1 MRKPRILEVYLSMNN
16 FSPVIDNQYNIGH
29 ICTRQQCDLGRAEK
43 VAMRWISPNLD
54 RADTTYLDLERASNR
69 AANLLQALGVGV
81 GERVF
86 IFLPKMPEVYFSFL
100 GILKIQAVAGV
111 LFANFGEDA
120 LLDRLGDSAARV
132 LITKR
137 SFLRKIRAI
146 WPSLP
151 ALEKVLVVDLA
162 EDESE
167 RVLSFPCHFEKTSD
181 VYQTPLTSAD
191 TPSVLHYTSGST
203 GKPKGVQH
211 VHHSVLTQA
220 STFRGILS
228 VEDEDIYWCTAD
240 PGWVTGISYGVV
252 GPWSQGITQVHFGG
266 SYNAETWF
274 NILENEKV
282 NVWYTAPTALRMLM
296 QEDAALYQRAD
307 LACLRHIFSV
317 GEPLNPAVIEWG
329 RRVLKHD
336 IYDTWFQ
343 TETGA
348 IMISNRPGTGIRPGS
363 MGKPFPPVE
372 AAILDKNGSLVAD
385 MQQGRL
391 CLKAGWPAMFV
402 MYLNRAEQYA
412 AKFQNGYY
420 DSGDMAYRDE
430 EGYFWFVGRGDDVIN
445 TAGHLISPFEVE
457 SALLEVEEVAEAG
470 VIGAPDEL
478 LWEKVVAYVH
488 LMPGIAWTRELEV
501 KLRVHVSNC
510 VSSIATP
517 QEIRVIDSIPKNK
530 SGKIMRRVL
539 KAWYTGMDA
548 GDLSTLED

>member
-1 MRKPRILEVYLSMNN
+1 MEMLMNL
-16 FSPVIDNQYNIGH
+16 SPVIGQQYNIGH

-43 VAMRWISPNLD
+43 VAMRWISPALERKD
-54 RADTTYLDLERASNR
+54 YTYLDLEQASNR
-69 AANLLQALGVGV
+69 VANLLRGLEVGA

-86 IFLPKMPEVYFSFL
+86 VFLPKMPEVYFTFL
-100 GILKIQAVAGV
+100 GILKARAVAGV

-120 LLDRLGDSAARV
+120 LLDRLGDSGARV
-132 LITKR
+132 LLTKK

-167 RVLSFPCHFEKTSD
+167 RVLSFPRLFEAAGEI
-181 VYQTPLTSAD
+181 YETPLTAAD

-211 VHHSVLTQA
+211 VHRSVLTQA

-240 PGWVTGISYGVV
+240 PGWVTGISYGVI
-252 GPWSQGITQVHFGG
+252 GPWSQGITQVHYSG
-266 SYNAETWF
+266 SYSAETWF
-274 NILENEKV
+274 QILEREKV

-296 QEDAALYQRAD
+296 QEDEALFQRAG
-307 LACLRHIFSV
+307 LAGFRQSLRHIFSV

-348 IMISNRPGTGIRPGS
+348 IMISNHPGLDIRPGS
-363 MGKPFPPVE
+363 MGKPFPPIE
-372 AAILDKNGSLVAD
+372 AAILDENGGQVAGLRH
-385 MQQGRL
+385 GRL
-391 CLKAGWPAMFV
+391 CLKAGWPSMFV
-402 MYLNRAEQYA
+402 TYLNRAGQYA

-430 EGYFWFVGRGDDVIN
+430 DGYFWFVGRGDDVIN

-457 SALLEVEEVAEAG
+457 SALLEVEEVAEVG
-470 VIGAPDEL
+470 VVGAPDEL
-478 LWEKVVAYVH
+478 LWEKVVAYVR
-488 LMPGIAWTRELEV
+488 LKPGIEWTRDLEV
-501 KLRVHVSNC
+501 KLRVHVSNR

-517 QEIRVIDSIPKNK
+517 QEIRVTDLVPKNK

-539 KAWYTGMDA
+539 KAWYTGEDA
-548 GDLSTLED
+548 GDLSTLEE

>member
-1 MRKPRILEVYLSMNN
+1 MTDTSLVPG
-16 FSPVIDNQYNIGH
+16 DQYNIGH
-29 ICTRQQCDLGRAEK
+29 ICTRQQCDAGRGDL
-43 VAMRWISPNLD
+43 VAMRWISAGLERTD
-54 RADTTYLDLERASNR
+54 YTFLDLERLSNR
-69 AANLLQALGVGV
+69 AANLLYRLGVRP

-86 IFLPKMPEVYFSFL
+86 VFLPKLPEVYYAFL
-100 GILKIQAVAGV
+100 GILKIQAVAGI
-111 LFANFGEDA
+111 LFANFGEEA
-120 LLDRLGDSAARV
+120 LFDRLGDSGARV
-132 LITKR
+132 LITKK

-167 RVLSFPCHFEKTSD
+167 RVLSFPRWMAQASDRFE
-181 VYQTPLTSAD
+181 TPLTTAE

-211 VHHSVLTQA
+211 VHRSILTQA
-220 STFRGILS
+220 ATFRGVLS
-228 VEDEDIYWCTAD
+228 VMDGDRYWCTAD
-240 PGWVTGISYGVV
+240 PGWVTGVSYGII

-274 NILENEKV
+274 SILAEEKI

-296 QEDAALYQRAD
+296 QEDETLYARFD
-307 LACLRHIFSV
+307 LPHLRHIFSV

-329 RRVLKHD
+329 RRVLKHE

-348 IMISNRPGTGIRPGS
+348 IMITNRPGLEIRPGS

-372 AAILDKNGSLVAD
+372 AAVLDNQGQPLPPGE
-385 MQQGRL
+385 QGRL
-391 CLKAGWPAMFV
+391 CLKAGWDSMFV
-402 MYLNRAEQYA
+402 TYLNRPAQYA
-412 AKFQNGYY
+412 EKFQAGYY
-420 DSGDMAYRDE
+420 DSGDRAFVDA
-430 EGYFWFVGRGDDVIN
+430 EGYFWFIGRGDDVIN
-445 TAGHLISPFEVE
+445 TAGHLVSPFEVE
-457 SALLEVEEVAEAG
+457 SALIELEEVAETG
-470 VIGAPDEL
+470 VIGAPDDL
-478 LWEKVVAYVH
+478 LWEKVVAYVR
-488 LMPGIAWTRELEV
+488 LAPGCEWTRDLEL
-501 KLRVHVSNC
+501 KLRLQVSNR

-517 QEIRVIDSIPKNK
+517 QEIRVIERIPKNK

-539 KAWYTGMDA
+539 KAWYTGQDA

>member
-1 MRKPRILEVYLSMNN
+1 MTL
-16 FSPVIDNQYNIGH
+16 SPVINHQYNIGH
-29 ICTRQQCDLGRAEK
+29 ICTRQQCEAGLGEK
-43 VAMRWISPNLD
+43 VALRWITP
-54 RADTTYLDLERASNR
+54 ALERVDYTFRHLEENSSR
-69 AANLLQALGVGV
+69 VANLLQGLGVV
-81 GERVF
+81 KGERVF
-86 IFLPKMPEVYFSFL
+86 VFLPRMPEVFFSFL
-100 GILKIQAVAGV
+100 GILKIQAVAGL

-120 LLDRLGDSAARV
+120 LLDRLGDSDARV
-132 LITKR
+132 LITKK

-167 RVLSFPCHFEKTSD
+167 RVLSFPCLFETASP
-181 VYQTPLTSAD
+181 VYATPLTTAD

-211 VHHSVLTQA
+211 VHRSVLTQA

-228 VEDEDIYWCTAD
+228 VEDEDVFWCTAD
-240 PGWVTGISYGVV
+240 PGWVTGTSYGVI
-252 GPWSQGITQVHFGG
+252 GPWSQGVTQVQFGG
-266 SYNAETWF
+266 NYNAEAWF
-274 NILENEKV
+274 RILENEKV

-296 QEDAALYQRAD
+296 QEGDALYRRAD
-307 LACLRHIFSV
+307 LSNLRHIFSV

-343 TETGA
+343 TETGS
-348 IMISNRPGTGIRPGS
+348 IMISNRPGIDIRPGS
-363 MGKPFPPVE
+363 MGKPFPPIE
-372 AAILDKNGSLVAD
+372 AAILEENGCPAAD

-391 CLKAGWPAMFV
+391 CLKAGWPSMFIT
-402 MYLNRAEQYA
+402 YLNREQQYA
-412 AKFQNGYY
+412 EKFHNGYY
-420 DSGDMAYRDE
+420 DSGDMAYQDE

-457 SALLEVEEVAEAG
+457 SALLEVVEVAEAG
-470 VIGAPDEL
+470 VIAAPDDL
-478 LWEKVVAYVH
+478 LWEKVVAYVC
-488 LMPGIAWTRELEV
+488 LKPGVEWTRELEV
-501 KLRVHVSNC
+501 KLRVYISNR

-517 QEIRVIDSIPKNK
+517 QEIRVIESIPKNK

-539 KAWYTGMDA
+539 KAWYTGKDA
-548 GDLSTLED
+548 GDLSTLEE